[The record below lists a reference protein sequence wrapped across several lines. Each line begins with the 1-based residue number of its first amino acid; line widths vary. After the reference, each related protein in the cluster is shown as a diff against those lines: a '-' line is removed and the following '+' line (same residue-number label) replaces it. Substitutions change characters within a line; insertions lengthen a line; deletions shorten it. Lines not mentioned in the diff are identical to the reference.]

1 MNQNHFGIGS
11 WSFANT
17 KTKSLSPPLNTPLTM
32 APLKFAGQLKR
43 FDITIPRD
51 KYETW
56 EDLHKKLIGW
66 CSHFSFQLEKG

>member
-1 MNQNHFGIGS
+1 
-11 WSFANT
+11 
-17 KTKSLSPPLNTPLTM
+17 M
-32 APLKFAGQLKR
+32 APLKFTGQLKR

-66 CSHFSFQLEKG
+66 CSHFSFQLEKGDTGYEHWQCRVQLIHKKTYSQ